1 MNTLLMLF
9 RDWYDFPQQPWVT
22 CGVTPCRATVSTC
35 CCSASLAVPPAAAAA
50 GCLRLALSD
59 ATRRLCARTDV
70 RQLVGPSKGILQWK
84 LPRLLESD
92 TRVDECLKQLLL
104 LILQC
109 GWVAKGHKT
118 RLLTLY
124 HESHTW
130 PTLAGLFST

>member
-1 MNTLLMLF
+1 VALHPVARLF
-9 RDWYDFPQQPWVT
+9 QH
-22 CGVTPCRATVSTC
+22 
-35 CCSASLAVPPAAAAA
+35 AAALPALL
-50 GCLRLALSD
+50 CPLHLRQRLFVLALSD

>member
-1 MNTLLMLF
+1 ML
-9 RDWYDFPQQPWVT
+9 RVA
-22 CGVTPCRATVSTC
+22 CV
-35 CCSASLAVPPAAAAA
+35 
-50 GCLRLALSD
+50 LALTYASWSD
-59 ATRRLCARTDV
+59 PPKV
-70 RQLVGPSKGILQWK
+70 LQWK

-118 RLLTLY
+118 GLLTLY